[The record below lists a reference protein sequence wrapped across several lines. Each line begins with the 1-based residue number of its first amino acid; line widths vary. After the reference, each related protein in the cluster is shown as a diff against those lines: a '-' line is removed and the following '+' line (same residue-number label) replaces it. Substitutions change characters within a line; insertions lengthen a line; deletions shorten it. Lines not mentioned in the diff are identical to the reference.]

1 MNMRKWKTIE
11 GFKDYEVSNIGE
23 VRALPRYVEVKGK
36 TGNYMATRGG
46 KMLKQTRNPL
56 GYYYVGL
63 CRDGKVYHFFVHRLV
78 ASAFIPNPRNVPQVN
93 HLDENPS
100 NNRADNLEW
109 CTPKE
114 NSCYGT
120 RPQRLQT
127 RVAKYDTDG
136 NLLRVFDSVRE
147 AGADAGCHY
156 TCITHCCRG
165 KQKTCRGYIW
175 KYYEK

>member
-1 MNMRKWKTIE
+1 MKKWKKIE
-11 GFKDYEVSNIGE
+11 GFENYEVSNYGE
-23 VRALPRYVEVKGK
+23 VRSRSHSVIIED
-36 TGNYMATRGG
+36 RGREYTAIRPG
-46 KMLKQTRNPL
+46 RTLKQSKTNC
-56 GYYYVGL
+56 GYYEVAL
-63 CRDGKVYHFFVHRLV
+63 CRKKEIVRRLVHRLV
-78 ASAFIPNPRNVPQVN
+78 AEAFIPNPQNLPQVN
-93 HLDENPS
+93 HRDENKG

-127 RVAKYDTDG
+127 KVAKYDTEG

-175 KYYEK
+175 KYYEQ

>member
-1 MNMRKWKTIE
+1 MRKWKTIE
-11 GFKDYEVSNIGE
+11 GFENYEVSNYGE
-23 VRALPRYVEVKGK
+23 VRSRDHSVVIKDRGREY
-36 TGNYMATRGG
+36 NATRPGRT
-46 KMLKQTRNPL
+46 LKQQKTAL
-56 GYYYVGL
+56 GYCLVVL
-63 CRDGKVYHFFVHRLV
+63 CREGKCKHFFVHRLV

-156 TCITHCCRG
+156 TSITHCCRG

-175 KYYEK
+175 KYCDL

>member
-1 MNMRKWKTIE
+1 MKKWKKIE
-11 GFKDYEVSNIGE
+11 GFENYEISDTGE
-23 VRALPRYVEVKGK
+23 VRSLRRLVEITRNGK
-36 TGNYMATRGG
+36 TFSSHRGG
-46 KMLKQTRNPL
+46 LILKQAKTNC
-56 GYYYVGL
+56 GYYGVVL
-63 CRDGKVYHFFVHRLV
+63 CRDKANFPRLVHRLV
-78 ASAFIPNPRNVPQVN
+78 AEAFIPNPQNLPQVN
-93 HLDENPS
+93 HRDENKG

-127 RVAKYDTDG
+127 KVAKYDTDG

-156 TCITHCCRG
+156 TSITHCCRG
-165 KQKTCRGYIW
+165 SQKTCRGYIW
-175 KYYEK
+175 KYCDR